1 MNNPETKTICM
12 KISKQSHHAL
22 KLQAMMED
30 MTQSALIEKMIREY
44 KTTDTRSNYDDH
56 GGPIERRLLQRLK
69 EEGRL
74 IDPPKKG
81 EASK

>member
-1 MNNPETKTICM
+1 MNDAETKTICM

-22 KLQAMMED
+22 KLQAMVED

-56 GGPIERRLLQRLK
+56 GGPIEARLLKRLK

-74 IDPPKKG
+74 ID
-81 EASK
+81 ASKKDEADK